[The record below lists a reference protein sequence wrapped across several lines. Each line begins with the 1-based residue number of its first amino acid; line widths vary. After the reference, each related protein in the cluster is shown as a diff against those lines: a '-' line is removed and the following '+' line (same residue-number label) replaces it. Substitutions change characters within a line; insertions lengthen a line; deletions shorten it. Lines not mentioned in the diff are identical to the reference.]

1 MSENEFG
8 QLAYLS
14 LLLLVIGGYFLIQN
28 RNRLGAM
35 LQHASI
41 WALIFIGVIAA
52 AGLWQDLRNDVMP
65 RQTVIA
71 DQGVIELPRAPD
83 GHFYMLAD
91 VNDTPIRFVVDTG
104 ATSIVL
110 SMADAARVGID
121 TSKLMFLGRAN
132 TANGEVRTAHVRLD
146 ELRIGELSDRNVR
159 AWVNEGQLDGSLLGM
174 TYLSRFEKVE
184 ITRDTMR
191 LIR

>member
-1 MSENEFG
+1 MSENDFG

-28 RNRLGAM
+28 RHRLGAM
-35 LQHASI
+35 LQQASI
-41 WALIFIGVIAA
+41 WALIFVGVIAA
-52 AGLWQDLRNDVMP
+52 AGLWENMRDDVLP

-71 DQGVIELPRAPD
+71 DQGVVELPRAPD

-91 VNDTPIRFVVDTG
+91 VNDTAVRFVVDTG
-104 ATSIVL
+104 ATTIVL
-110 SMADAARVGID
+110 SMEDAARVGID
-121 TSKLMFLGRAN
+121 TDRLVFLGRAN
-132 TANGEVRTAHVRLD
+132 TANGEVRTAMVKLD

-159 AWVNEGQLDGSLLGM
+159 AWVNEGELNGSLLGM
-174 TYLSRFEKVE
+174 SYLDRFERVE